1 MFSTA
6 TNTINNISQT
16 SAIASGRPSG
26 TNKSGIFGIGGSNR
40 SIYQTDAYK
49 AYRASEDAAWAKMS
63 AWEKVCSFF

>member
-6 TNTINNISQT
+6 TNTINNVSQ
-16 SAIASGRPSG
+16 SGAIASRGTSG
-26 TNKSGIFGIGGSNR
+26 TNKGGIFGLGGSTR

-63 AWEKVCSFF
+63 PWEKVCSFF